1 MNQSLFNL
9 FCMFCIKG
17 ATALLDSY
25 FGHDQSPHILT
36 NVKCYSSGSYNSLLQ
51 CSHNVSAAINCGDG
65 AIASVVCV
73 GNNFTNA
80 IVVEFPFVQ
89 IQSLVLMVLLN

>member
-1 MNQSLFNL
+1 
-9 FCMFCIKG
+9 MFCIKG

-36 NVKCYSSGSYNSLLQ
+36 NVGCSSYGSYNSLLQ
-51 CSHNVSAAINCGDG
+51 CSYNLASAVINCGDG

-73 GNNFTNA
+73 GNTLCILRFHLLFNH
-80 IVVEFPFVQ
+80 
-89 IQSLVLMVLLN
+89 IQGLVRMVL

>member
-1 MNQSLFNL
+1 
-9 FCMFCIKG
+9 MFCIKG

-25 FGHDQSPHILT
+25 FGHDQSPHILN
-36 NVKCYSSGSYNSLLQ
+36 NVECYSSESYNSLLQ
-51 CSHNVSAAINCGDG
+51 CSHNAVSAAINCGDS

-73 GNNFTNA
+73 GKNFTRA

-89 IQSLVLMVLLN
+89 IQSLVQMVQLD